1 MVTITIDTD
10 NCTAPVACNNQP
22 CTKFVKAFEKEH
34 WSEDDYP
41 SLKFYEVD
49 HQKGLNPIV
58 QVEELTEDGYK
69 VKELVNGEVKYTRIY
84 ENGDVKLILGNS
96 EVKFKGRVVIC

>member
-1 MVTITIDTD
+1 MVITIDTD
-10 NCTAPVACNNQP
+10 NCTAPATCAPQACA
-22 CTKFVKAFEKEH
+22 KFVFNFVKED

-41 SLKFYEVD
+41 SLKVYEVD
-49 HQKGLNPIV
+49 HKKGLNPII
-58 QVEELTEDGYK
+58 QVEELTEDGFK
-69 VKELVNGEVKYTRIY
+69 VKELINGEVKYTRVY